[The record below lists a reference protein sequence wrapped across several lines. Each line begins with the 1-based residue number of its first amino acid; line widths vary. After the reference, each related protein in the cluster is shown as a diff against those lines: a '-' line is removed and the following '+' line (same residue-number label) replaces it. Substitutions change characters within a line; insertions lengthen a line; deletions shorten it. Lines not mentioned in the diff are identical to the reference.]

1 MKKYMM
7 KVDEYF
13 NLSKILYGQCFRWRL
28 REDGKYIGVVGN
40 NVIKIWQEDKK
51 VFFYGLNNKN
61 LEEHMH
67 NYFDMDTNYKKV
79 ITQIQK
85 NSDNSLLD
93 EIINYSK
100 GTRILNQPMF
110 EIVISYIFSASN
122 NIPRIENSIEKLS
135 QLYGNKMKFENNI
148 YYSFPT
154 IEQLKNIKEEEYR
167 EKIRIGF
174 RAPYV
179 ENTVKDLLTEE
190 YNLTDIASLQTSE
203 ARKKLLLLQGV
214 GPKVAD
220 CILLFSMNKKDVFP
234 IDTWIEKVM
243 KKYFS
248 DNRLNKKQMQELVN
262 NEFGEFKGIINH
274 YMFYWGRE
282 NKL

>member
-1 MKKYMM
+1 MTYPNQYLK
-7 KVDEYF
+7 DEEVGLVNAWEKF
-13 NLSKILYGQCFRWRL
+13 LGQPF
-28 REDGKYIGVVGN
+28 G
-40 NVIKIWQEDKK
+40 
-51 VFFYGLNNKN
+51 
-61 LEEHMH
+61 
-67 NYFDMDTNYKKV
+67 
-79 ITQIQK
+79 
-85 NSDNSLLD
+85 
-93 EIINYSK
+93 
-100 GTRILNQPMF
+100 
-110 EIVISYIFSASN
+110 
-122 NIPRIENSIEKLS
+122 
-135 QLYGNKMKFENNI
+135 
-148 YYSFPT
+148 
-154 IEQLKNIKEEEYR
+154 
-167 EKIRIGF
+167 
-174 RAPYV
+174 
-179 ENTVKDLLTEE
+179 

-248 DNRLNKKQMQELVN
+248 DNRLNKKHMQELVN